1 MGKIARLVEYA
12 REELARTAQEP
23 GLFLKVII
31 WDRLLKGALLFVLA
45 VGLASL
51 VHRDLGAV
59 LLRIATAA
67 NLDVDRRYI
76 AWLIHEVAQVK
87 PRQMMGVSV
96 AAFAYSALCF
106 IEAAGLHLRRRW
118 AEYLTALATTLFMPF
133 EVFEIYRRPT
143 PFRIATLVLNAAIAA
158 YLVKSKELFAGWG
171 DSALRERRA
180 ECAQTNRTAE
190 GASDSRRGD
199 S

>member
-1 MGKIARLVEYA
+1 MGRIAKFAEYL
-12 REELARTAQEP
+12 REELARTAEEP

-51 VHRDLGAV
+51 IHKDLGAV

-67 NLDVDRRYI
+67 NLDVDSRYV
-76 AWLIHEVAQVK
+76 AWLIHEVAQIK
-87 PRQMMGVSV
+87 PRQMLGVSV

-106 IEAAGLHLRRRW
+106 VEAAGLHLRRRW
-118 AEYLTALATTLFMPF
+118 AEYLTALATTLFIPF

-143 PFRIATLVLNAAIAA
+143 PFRIATLVLNAAIVA
-158 YLVKSKELFAGWG
+158 YLVKSKELFAGLA
-171 DSALRERRA
+171 DRALSEQRA
-180 ECAQTNRTAE
+180 ECAQTHRAAE
-190 GASDSRRGD
+190 GARDPRRD
-199 S
+199 DA